1 MMTRFIVRAPDGEK
15 AIVEI
20 GWDPETCSIRFKF
33 RILDPDDQSRMD
45 FPADEVK
52 VDEKIS
58 KEILKIALNHK
69 KTDIKQLN
77 KKKEEP

>member
-1 MMTRFIVRAPDGEK
+1 MTKHLLISPDGEK
-15 AIVEI
+15 AILEI

-33 RILDPDDQSRMD
+33 RILDPDDQSWME

>member
-1 MMTRFIVRAPDGEK
+1 MMTRFIVRTPDGEK

-58 KEILKIALNHK
+58 KEILKLALNHK
-69 KTDIKQLN
+69 K
-77 KKKEEP
+77 KEEP